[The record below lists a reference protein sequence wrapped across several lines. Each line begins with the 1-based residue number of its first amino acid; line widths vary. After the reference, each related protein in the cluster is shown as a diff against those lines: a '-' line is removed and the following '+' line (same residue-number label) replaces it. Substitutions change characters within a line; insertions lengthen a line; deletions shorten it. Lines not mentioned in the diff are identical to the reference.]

1 MIMLKIFLVLF
12 FMGWVLILGLIV
24 GETYAMNNP
33 NLKFTKW
40 WRKYLIGIESEL
52 YSRKQN
58 KK

>member
-1 MIMLKIFLVLF
+1 
-12 FMGWVLILGLIV
+12 MGWAFILGLIM
-24 GETYAMNNP
+24 GETYAMNHP
-33 NLKFTKW
+33 YSKFTKW